1 MIDNLALR
9 WVVTILFAIS
19 AALTVYAMVRQPLRW
34 PAYVG
39 HVLHLIMAIAMIV
52 MAWPFS
58 MSWPTTGPMIFFIVA
73 AIWFL
78 ATLAFPSSVLAEPEC
93 GCGDVCTCGANCG
106 CVPATDSVFGRSVA
120 VYHAVMMG
128 AMAWMY
134 AVMNGS
140 LLPGSTSASASGA
153 VEYTSA
159 LGELVLAHDHGSG
172 GMDMPGMDMTGT
184 SQPAYITPINWIL
197 TIGFAIAA
205 VVWLYRYL
213 DRRRR
218 AGTTS
223 DVLAFAG
230 DISQICMAA
239 GMSIMFG
246 VMATG

>member
-1 MIDNLALR
+1 
-9 WVVTILFAIS
+9 
-19 AALTVYAMVRQPLRW
+19 
-34 PAYVG
+34 
-39 HVLHLIMAIAMIV
+39 
-52 MAWPFS
+52 
-58 MSWPTTGPMIFFIVA
+58 
-73 AIWFL
+73 
-78 ATLAFPSSVLAEPEC
+78 
-93 GCGDVCTCGANCG
+93 
-106 CVPATDSVFGRSVA
+106 
-120 VYHAVMMG
+120 MMG

-140 LLPGSTSASASGA
+140 LLPQSTSASASGA

-172 GMDMPGMDMTGT
+172 GMDMPGMNMIG
-184 SQPAYITPINWIL
+184 SSEPAYVTPVNWIL

-205 VVWLYRYL
+205 LVWLYRYL

-246 VMATG
+246 VML

>member
-9 WVVTILFAIS
+9 WVVTVLFAIA
-19 AALTVYAMVRQPLRW
+19 AALTVYAMVRQRLHW

-39 HVLHLIMAIAMIV
+39 HVLHLIMALAMIV

-73 AIWFL
+73 AVWFL
-78 ATLAFPSSVLAEPEC
+78 ATLAFPSSVLADAEC
-93 GCGDVCTCGANCG
+93 GCGDVCTCGAHCG

-120 VYHAVMMG
+120 VYHAAMMG

-140 LLPGSTSASASGA
+140 LLPGSDSAMASGS

-159 LGELVLAHDHGSG
+159 LGQLVLAHDHGGSG
-172 GMDMPGMDMTGT
+172 GMDMPGMDMGHST
-184 SQPAYITPINWIL
+184 QPGYVTPINAIL
-197 TIGFAIAA
+197 TIGFAVAA
-205 VVWLYRYL
+205 VVWLYRYF

-218 AGTTS
+218 AGTPS
-223 DVLAFAG
+223 DLLAFAG

-239 GMSIMFG
+239 GMAIMFG
-246 VMATG
+246 AML